1 MIVGFIP
8 SRLESKRIYQ
18 KPLLKIDGLPII
30 IHTMKRAML
39 SKNLMICMFTNSR
52 KIAHLVEPLVENTL

>member
-8 SRLESKRIYQ
+8 SRLEFKRIYQ

-30 IHTMKRAML
+30 IHTMKRACYQ
-39 SKNLMICMFTNSR
+39 KNLMICMFAQ
-52 KIAHLVEPLVENTL
+52 IVEK

>member
-39 SKNLMICMFTNSR
+39 SKNLMICMFAQ
-52 KIAHLVEPLVENTL
+52 IVEK